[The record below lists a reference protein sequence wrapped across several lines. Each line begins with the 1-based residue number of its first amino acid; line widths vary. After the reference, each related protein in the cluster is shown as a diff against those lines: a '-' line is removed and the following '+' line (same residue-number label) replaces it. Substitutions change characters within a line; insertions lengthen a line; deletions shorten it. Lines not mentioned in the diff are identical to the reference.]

1 MQHPKFIE
9 AVVVDIN
16 TEAILTY
23 SIDVPKEDMEVLMEA
38 RGRYWKVGSLSGAPV
53 YTQDFMPQHVIGG
66 QTVCV
71 TMQFIEYIVVTQ
83 LMRTHVLVHESIN
96 IHNGVSMHVSINT
109 CVRISCVLYR
119 LHGHTNRLDTYHVLL
134 QEDPTVAEGEVALNN

>member
-1 MQHPKFIE
+1 MVDISNE
-9 AVVVDIN
+9 AVLAYD
-16 TEAILTY
+16 
-23 SIDVPKEDMEVLMEA
+23 IDVPKEDMAVLMEA
-38 RGRYWKVGSLSGAPV
+38 RGRYWKVGSISGAPV
-53 YTQDFMPQHVIGG
+53 YRQGFMSQHVIGG

-71 TMQFIEYIVVTQ
+71 TMQFIECIVVTQ
-83 LMRTHVLVHESIN
+83 LMRTHVLVHECMD

-134 QEDPTVAEGEVALNN
+134 QEDPTVAEGEVVVNN